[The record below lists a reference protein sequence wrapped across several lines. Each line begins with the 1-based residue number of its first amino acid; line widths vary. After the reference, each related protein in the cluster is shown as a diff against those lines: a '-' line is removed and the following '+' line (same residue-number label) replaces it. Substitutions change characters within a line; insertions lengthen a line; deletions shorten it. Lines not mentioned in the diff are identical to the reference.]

1 MWLLPL
7 PPTRPGPR
15 HRGGSV
21 WDRTGRYQWQR
32 AAFVLHVRNTGERE
46 IPNLVVTLR
55 GFAGGGGEFGRGAS
69 RGDRWLVDE
78 PPRGTLTVRVSAQP
92 AQARVDPSTGAV
104 VRRE

>member
-1 MWLLPL
+1 VAVESV
-7 PPTRPGPR
+7 RFPGSQR
-15 HRGGSV
+15 IAQ
-21 WDRTGRYQWQR
+21 RT
-32 AAFVLHVRNTGERE
+32 AFVLRVRNTGERE

-78 PPRGTLTVRVSAQP
+78 PARGTLTVRVSAQP